1 MKKYIEWPSWAC
13 IRTGATIVGVP
24 VKILKRKLNGKT
36 EWDEREL
43 HLLRNHFKY
52 INAEKESEKFEL

>member
-1 MKKYIEWPSWAC
+1 M
-13 IRTGATIVGVP
+13 
-24 VKILKRKLNGKT
+24 KILKRKLNGKT
-36 EWDEREL
+36 EWEEREL